1 MKHLAVVLAS
11 FFALSGLPVLASA
24 APSGVARAASSDS
37 SCRAKKK
44 AKKETAENKGKKK
57 GKDDKKAYGF
67 EL

>member
-1 MKHLAVVLAS
+1 MKHLAVLLAA

-24 APSGVARAASSDS
+24 ASGDAARIADS

-44 AKKETAENKGKKK
+44 AKKQSAENKGKKK
-57 GKDDKKAYGF
+57 GKDEKKAYGF